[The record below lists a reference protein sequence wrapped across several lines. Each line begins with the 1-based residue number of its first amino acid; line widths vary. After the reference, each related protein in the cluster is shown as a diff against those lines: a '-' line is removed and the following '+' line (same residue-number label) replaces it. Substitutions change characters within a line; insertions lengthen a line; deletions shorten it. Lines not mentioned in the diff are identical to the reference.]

1 MNHNH
6 LHVTDDV
13 ACVKTNTTENEP
25 YYRHATDDVAR
36 VETNTTH
43 YTAPSN
49 SSTSCEDVSAF
60 GGIVLLTRA
69 FKQKRVI
76 FPQAG

>member
-1 MNHNH
+1 MFQRRQKMNHNH

-43 YTAPSN
+43 YTAPLFN
-49 SSTSCEDVSAF
+49 SSTSREDVSAF
-60 GGIVLLTRA
+60 GGIVLLT
-69 FKQKRVI
+69 
-76 FPQAG
+76 